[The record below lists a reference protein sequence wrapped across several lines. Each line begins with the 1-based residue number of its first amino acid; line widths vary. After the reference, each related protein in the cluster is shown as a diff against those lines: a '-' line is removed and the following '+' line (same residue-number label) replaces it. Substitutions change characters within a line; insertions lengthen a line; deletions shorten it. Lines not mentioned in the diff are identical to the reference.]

1 MQEDRS
7 EKNRDT
13 EKEEPQIKDLVPSQR
28 GLPAEYDPLQVYL
41 REIRKISLLTPK
53 EEEMLAI
60 RYKEEGDKASAYS
73 LVKANL
79 RLVVKI
85 ALEYQRQWM
94 ANLMDLIQE
103 GNLGL
108 IQAVKNFDPHRGV
121 KLSYYASYWI
131 KAYMLKFIMD
141 NWRLVKIGTTQMQR
155 KLFFNL
161 QKEKNRLEKM
171 GFYSGPARL
180 AESFGTDEYKIIE
193 MQQRLGDWEASLS
206 QPVGDD
212 WKETRGDMISSDDGV
227 FDEKIANHEFQEL
240 FNNKLAHFKA
250 LIDDKE
256 LDILENRLLAEPAA
270 TLQDIGNRYG
280 ITKERVRQL
289 ENRLKSKIKAYMEEQ
304 LHDFERLDPP
314 ED

>member
-1 MQEDRS
+1 MQEQTPEQKPDIES
-7 EKNRDT
+7 MEK
-13 EKEEPQIKDLVPSQR
+13 QVKDIVPSPR
-28 GLPAEYDPLQVYL
+28 GLPAEYDPLQIFL
-41 REIRKISLLTPK
+41 REIRKIPLLSPQ

-60 RYKEEGDKASAYS
+60 RYKENGDMESAYT

-94 ANLMDLIQE
+94 SNLMDLIQE

-131 KAYMLKFIMD
+131 KAYMIKFIMD

-161 QKEKNRLEKM
+161 QKEKTRLEKM

-193 MQQRLGDWEASLS
+193 MQQRMGDWEASLS

-212 WKETRGDMISSDDGV
+212 WKETRGDMLSSDEEI

-240 FNNKLAHFKA
+240 FNKKLDIFKKGIEA
-250 LIDDKE
+250 KE
-256 LDILENRLLAEPAA
+256 LDILENRLLADPPA

-289 ENRLKSKIKAYMEEQ
+289 ENRLKSKIKTYMEEQ
-304 LHDFERLDPP
+304 LHDFDQLEIP
-314 ED
+314 EK